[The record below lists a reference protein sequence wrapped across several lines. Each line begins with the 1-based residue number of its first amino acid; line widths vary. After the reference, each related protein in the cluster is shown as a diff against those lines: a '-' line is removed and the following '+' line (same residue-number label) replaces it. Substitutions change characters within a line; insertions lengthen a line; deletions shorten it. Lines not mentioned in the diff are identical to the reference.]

1 MCWEMSP
8 NKIVPIASKNS
19 TLNVPIMKQE
29 TVIPVPR
36 AREIVDRLRQNI
48 ERTIKGKT
56 SAVDKVI
63 ITLLASGHIL
73 IEDLPGLGKTTLAY
87 CLARSLDCSFSRI
100 QFTSDML
107 PSDIIGVSIYDE
119 REREFSFKRGPI
131 FANIVLADE
140 INRTTP
146 KTQSSLL
153 EVMGRGKLS
162 VDGQTHTVLPPFM
175 VIATQNPVDYEGT
188 FPLPE
193 SQMDRFL
200 MRINIGYPEREYE
213 LEILKHGKLHYDHLE
228 ADAVVSRTE
237 VSELQAYVR
246 EVFIEDSVYN
256 YIVQIVHA
264 TRDERALR
272 TGVSPR
278 GTLSLKIAAQ
288 ARALTKGRGFVL
300 PEDVRELVV
309 PVFSH
314 RLALNKPLSDPLEER
329 RSIEGLLVKIIEATS
344 EPA

>member
-1 MCWEMSP
+1 
-8 NKIVPIASKNS
+8 
-19 TLNVPIMKQE
+19 MKQG
-29 TVIPVPR
+29 TVIPAPR
-36 AREIVDRLRQNI
+36 ALEVVDRLRQNI

-56 SAVDKVI
+56 DAVDKVI
-63 ITLLASGHIL
+63 ITLLAGGHIL

-119 REREFSFKRGPI
+119 KEKEFSFKRGPI

-162 VDGQTHTVLPPFM
+162 VDGQTYTVPPPFM

-228 ADAVVSRTE
+228 ADAVVSRAE
-237 VSELQAYVR
+237 VGELQAYAR
-246 EVFIEDSVYN
+246 EVFIEESVYD

-264 TRDERALR
+264 TREAPSFRA
-272 TGVSPR
+272 GVSPR

-288 ARALTKGRGFVL
+288 AKALSQGRSFVL
-300 PEDVRELVV
+300 PSDVQELVV

-314 RLALNKPLSDPLEER
+314 RLALAKPMSDPLEER
-329 RSIEGLLVKIIEATS
+329 RSIEGLLVGILEATP

>member
-1 MCWEMSP
+1 MSP
-8 NKIVPIASKNS
+8 NRIVPIASKNS

-246 EVFIEDSVYN
+246 EVFIEDSVYD

>member
-1 MCWEMSP
+1 
-8 NKIVPIASKNS
+8 
-19 TLNVPIMKQE
+19 MKQG
-29 TVIPVPR
+29 TVIPAPR
-36 AREIVDRLRQNI
+36 ALEVVDRLRQNI

-56 SAVDKVI
+56 DAVDKVI
-63 ITLLASGHIL
+63 ITLLAGGHIL

-119 REREFSFKRGPI
+119 KEKEFSFKRGPI

-162 VDGQTHTVLPPFM
+162 VDGQTYTVPPPFM

-237 VSELQAYVR
+237 VVELQAYAR
-246 EVFIEDSVYN
+246 EVFIEESVYD

-264 TRDERALR
+264 TREERSFRA
-272 TGVSPR
+272 GVSPR

-288 ARALTKGRGFVL
+288 AKALSQGRSFVL
-300 PEDVRELVV
+300 PSDVQDLVV

-314 RLALNKPLSDPLEER
+314 RLALAKPMSDPLEER
-329 RSIEGLLVKIIEATS
+329 RSIEGLLIGILEATP

>member
-1 MCWEMSP
+1 MLP
-8 NKIVPIASKNS
+8 KGILPIASKKS
-19 TLNVPIMKQE
+19 TRIVHIMKRE
-29 TVIPVPR
+29 TVIPAPR
-36 AREIVDRLRQNI
+36 ARAVVDRLRQNI

-56 SAVDKVI
+56 DAVDKVI
-63 ITLLASGHIL
+63 ITLLAGGHIL

-119 REREFSFKRGPI
+119 KEREFSFKRGPI

-153 EVMGRGKLS
+153 EVMSRGKLS
-162 VDGQTHTVLPPFM
+162 VDGQTYTVPPPFM

-246 EVFIEDSVYN
+246 EVFIEDTVYD

-264 TRDERALR
+264 TREERAFR
-272 TGVSPR
+272 SGVSPR
-278 GTLSLKIAAQ
+278 ATLSLKIAAQ
-288 ARALTKGRGFVL
+288 AQALAQGRGFVL
-300 PEDVRELVV
+300 PDDVRNLVV

-314 RLALNKPLSDPLEER
+314 RLALNKPMSDPLEER
-329 RSIEGLLVKIIEATS
+329 RSIEGLLVKILEATP